1 MPLIE
6 QRGLTLIGVAICNL
20 EDDRAVQLALPF
32 DRQSGSDLDAA
43 VDEVRERFG
52 SAAVTRAVLLG
63 REPAPPCR
71 SCPTG
76 RAPVRV
82 RVSDMKVFV
91 VPLAVLLVLASAT
104 ACGEDEA
111 GSPTPESLQDVP
123 WVLAS
128 GVDVEGWEKVAPSA
142 TFMDGSVTGSTGC
155 NRFTAPYTLD
165 GGPLEIGQIASTR
178 MACAPPADTV
188 EREYVAALGQVKAW
202 RSENDELTLLDGDD
216 NDVLGYRVGTPAG
229 SWQVTGIRQGDAI
242 VSPIAETEITA
253 SFAEDGT
260 LSGSAG
266 CNTYTA
272 AYTTNKGEIEITD
285 PTDEEGMH
293 GARGD
298 HAAGGGVSRRTS
310 HGGELSGF
318 SWFTRAAD
326 R

>member
-1 MPLIE
+1 
-6 QRGLTLIGVAICNL
+6 
-20 EDDRAVQLALPF
+20 
-32 DRQSGSDLDAA
+32 
-43 VDEVRERFG
+43 
-52 SAAVTRAVLLG
+52 
-63 REPAPPCR
+63 
-71 SCPTG
+71 
-76 RAPVRV
+76 
-82 RVSDMKVFV
+82 MKVVV

-128 GVDVEGWEKVAPSA
+128 GLDVEGWEEVAPSA

-165 GGPLEIGQIASTR
+165 GATLEIGEVASTR

-188 EREYVAALGQVKAW
+188 ERQYVAALGQVKAW
-202 RSENDELTLLDGDD
+202 RSENDELTLLDTDE
-216 NDVLGYRVGTPAG
+216 NDVLGYRVGTPDG
-229 SWQVTGIRQGDAI
+229 SWQVTGIRQADAI

-285 PTDEEGMH
+285 PTSTKKACTEPEGIMQQEAAYLAALPTAVSFRVSAGSLELLTAEETPL
-293 GARGD
+293 
-298 HAAGGGVSRRTS
+298 VSYGPTPPP
-310 HGGELSGF
+310 
-318 SWFTRAAD
+318 
-326 R
+326 

>member
-1 MPLIE
+1 
-6 QRGLTLIGVAICNL
+6 
-20 EDDRAVQLALPF
+20 
-32 DRQSGSDLDAA
+32 
-43 VDEVRERFG
+43 
-52 SAAVTRAVLLG
+52 
-63 REPAPPCR
+63 
-71 SCPTG
+71 
-76 RAPVRV
+76 
-82 RVSDMKVFV
+82 MKVVV
-91 VPLAVLLVLASAT
+91 VPLAMLLVLAAAT

-128 GVDVEGWEKVAPSA
+128 GVDVEGWEEVAPSA

-165 GGPLEIGQIASTR
+165 GGSLEIGQIASTR

-242 VSPIAETEITA
+242 VSPIAATEITA
-253 SFAEDGT
+253 SFDADGT

-272 AYTTNKGEIEITD
+272 AYTTNRGEIEITD
-285 PTDEEGMH
+285 PAATRKACAEPEGVMKQE
-293 GARGD
+293 
-298 HAAGGGVSRRTS
+298 AAYLAALPTAVSFRVS
-310 HGGELSGF
+310 GQSLELLTAEDTPLISYAP
-318 SWFTRAAD
+318 TPPP
-326 R
+326 

>member
-1 MPLIE
+1 
-6 QRGLTLIGVAICNL
+6 
-20 EDDRAVQLALPF
+20 
-32 DRQSGSDLDAA
+32 
-43 VDEVRERFG
+43 
-52 SAAVTRAVLLG
+52 
-63 REPAPPCR
+63 
-71 SCPTG
+71 
-76 RAPVRV
+76 
-82 RVSDMKVFV
+82 MKVV
-91 VPLAVLLVLASAT
+91 VLLAVLLVLASAT

-123 WVLAS
+123 WLLAS
-128 GVDVEGWEKVAPSA
+128 GVDVAGWEKVTPSA

-165 GGPLEIGQIASTR
+165 GGSLEIGEVASTR

-202 RSENDELTLLDGDD
+202 RSENDELTLLDADE
-216 NDVLGYRVGTPAG
+216 NDVLGYRVGTPDG

-285 PTDEEGMH
+285 PTSTKKACTEPEGIMQQEAAYLAALPTAVGFRVSGRSLELLTAEETPL
-293 GARGD
+293 
-298 HAAGGGVSRRTS
+298 VSYGPTPPP
-310 HGGELSGF
+310 
-318 SWFTRAAD
+318 
-326 R
+326 